1 MATQTILL
9 KATSKAGT
17 TRQVEAEIVAGK
29 LVGTFKRTPVFGE
42 EMVSGRLPIRGD
54 LNKLANFA
62 TRQPGLFIKW
72 VDHKFEL
79 K

>member
-9 KATSKAGT
+9 AATSKRGC
-17 TRQVEAEIVAGK
+17 TRSVEAEIVAGK
-29 LVGTFKRTPVFGE
+29 VVGRFKRVEPFRE
-42 EMVSGRLPIRGD
+42 PMVSTRIPIRGD
-54 LNKLANFA
+54 LNRLANFA

-72 VDHKFEL
+72 VDAKFGL

>member
-17 TRQVEAEIVAGK
+17 TRSVEAEIVAGK
-29 LVGTFKRTPVFGE
+29 LVGTFKRQPVIGDGLT
-42 EMVSGRLPIRGD
+42 SKSLRIRGD
-54 LNKLANFA
+54 LLTLANFA

-72 VDHKFEL
+72 VDSKFGIR
-79 K
+79 

>member
-9 KATSKAGT
+9 SATSKRGC
-17 TRQVEAEIVAGK
+17 TRSVEAEIVAGK
-29 LVGTFKRTPVFGE
+29 LVGTFKRVEPFGDD
-42 EMVSGRLPIRGD
+42 MVSKRLPIRGD

-72 VDHKFEL
+72 VDAKFGL